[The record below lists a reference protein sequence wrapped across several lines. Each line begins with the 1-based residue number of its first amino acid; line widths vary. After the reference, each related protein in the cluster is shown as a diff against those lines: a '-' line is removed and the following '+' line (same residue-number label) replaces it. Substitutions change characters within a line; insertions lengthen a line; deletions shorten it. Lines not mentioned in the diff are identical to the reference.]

1 MYKFLKFIL
10 GIILNQFFSEIRYKG
25 AVKQE
30 EGPLLVVINHPN
42 LALDSMLIAKSYKRD
57 LWFLA
62 KSTLFANP
70 LLSKFF
76 DSCHMIPV
84 YRKQDSHDGQINNSD
99 TFAKVVDILC
109 QGKAVGIFPEGVSLG
124 ERKIGP
130 LKTGAARIA
139 FQAEEAKNFSM
150 GLKIQAATKLL
161 PKDHPIRQLIEA
173 GLSMVALTIVIQSY
187 KRKNKEIP
195 NLVYKE
201 AKRTFIKLSWLAW
214 NRCKNQPTSKKV
226 IKV

>member
-1 MYKFLKFIL
+1 MKSKIKYTLLIFTFLLFTGFKYPTGIQMPNPGIPFQNQEQLTCVNSNMIAAQKVGYLIL
-10 GIILNQFFSEIRYKG
+10 R
-25 AVKQE
+25 
-30 EGPLLVVINHPN
+30 
-42 LALDSMLIAKSYKRD
+42 
-57 LWFLA
+57 
-62 KSTLFANP
+62 
-70 LLSKFF
+70 
-76 DSCHMIPV
+76 
-84 YRKQDSHDGQINNSD
+84 QD
-99 TFAKVVDILC
+99 A
-109 QGKAVGIFPEGVSLG
+109 
-124 ERKIGP
+124 
-130 LKTGAARIA
+130 
-139 FQAEEAKNFSM
+139 M